1 MMGILSIFDIQK
13 HFGGNTVLD
22 GIDME
27 IEEGKIYQLIGPIG
41 SVKTTL
47 INVISG
53 MLKPDA
59 GKIVF
64 DGQDITTKG
73 LYDTFNTG
81 LVRTWQIPQ
90 PFSNLTTFENF
101 VISGGNNSGESF
113 LMAPLKSKWKN
124 DEKRI
129 RDNALEIMEMV
140 NLTKQKDIV
149 SQNLSGGQQ
158 KLLELG
164 RAMMS
169 DAKMILMDEPIAG
182 VNPTLA
188 HEIFDKISKI
198 CKKQKITFLIV
209 EHRLDIAL
217 HYADNV
223 FAMNRGKII
232 AHGTPDDIIKDPEV
246 VESYLGG

>member
-1 MMGILSIFDIQK
+1 MSILSISGITK
-13 HFGGNTVLD
+13 HFGGLTVLD
-22 GIDME
+22 GIDMD
-27 IEEGKIYQLIGPIG
+27 IEEGKLYQLIGPNG
-41 SVKTTL
+41 SGKTTL

-53 MLKPDA
+53 LLKPDD
-59 GKIVF
+59 GEIIF
-64 DGQDITTKG
+64 DGTNITQKG
-73 LYDTFNTG
+73 LFDTYKTG

-90 PFSNLTTFENF
+90 PFNSLTTMENF
-101 VISGGNNSGESF
+101 MISSSGNVGESF
-113 LMAPLKSKWKN
+113 LFAPLKSKWEN
-124 DEKRI
+124 DEKKI
-129 RDNALEIMEMV
+129 SGKAMEIMDMV
-140 NLTKQKDIV
+140 SLVEQKDIP

-169 DAKMILMDEPIAG
+169 GASMILMDEPIAG

-188 HEIFDKISKI
+188 HEIFKKISSL

-217 HYADNV
+217 QYADYV

-232 AHGTPDDIIKDPEV
+232 AQGSSDDVIKHPKV
-246 VESYLGG
+246 VESYLGD

>member
-1 MMGILSIFDIQK
+1 MSILSISGITK
-13 HFGGNTVLD
+13 NFGGLRVLD

-27 IEEGKIYQLIGPIG
+27 IEKGKLYQLIGPNG
-41 SVKTTL
+41 SGKTTL
-47 INVISG
+47 INVVSG
-53 MLKPDA
+53 LLKPDD
-59 GKIVF
+59 GKIIF
-64 DGQDITTKG
+64 DGNEITNKG
-73 LYDTFNTG
+73 LLDTYQTG

-90 PFSNLTTFENF
+90 PFNTLTTKENF
-101 VISGGNNSGESF
+101 LISSNGNSGESF
-113 LMAPLKSKWKN
+113 LVAPIKSKWEN
-124 DEKRI
+124 DEKKI
-129 RDNALEIMEMV
+129 SDKAEEIMDMV
-140 NLTKQKDIV
+140 NLVGQKDNA

-169 DAKMILMDEPIAG
+169 GASMILMDEPIAG

-188 HEIFDKISKI
+188 HEIFEKISNI

-217 HYADNV
+217 QYADHI

-232 AHGTPDDIIKDPEV
+232 AQGNSDDVIKHPKV
-246 VESYLGG
+246 MESYLGD

>member
-1 MMGILSIFDIQK
+1 MSILSISGITK
-13 HFGGNTVLD
+13 HFDGLTVLD

-27 IEEGKIYQLIGPIG
+27 IEQGKLYQLIGPNG
-41 SVKTTL
+41 SGKTTL
-47 INVISG
+47 INVVSG
-53 MLKPDA
+53 LLKPDN
-59 GKIVF
+59 GKIIF
-64 DGQDITTKG
+64 DGNDITQKG
-73 LYDTFNTG
+73 LFDTYNTG

-90 PFSNLTTFENF
+90 PFNTLTTMENF
-101 VISGGNNSGESF
+101 LISSSGNSGESF

-129 RDNALEIMEMV
+129 ADKAMEIMEMV
-140 NLTKQKDIV
+140 SLVEKKDTA
-149 SQNLSGGQQ
+149 SRNLSGGQQ

-169 DAKMILMDEPIAG
+169 GASMILMDEPIAG

-188 HEIFDKISKI
+188 HEIFEKISNL

-217 HYADNV
+217 QYADHV

-232 AHGTPDDIIKDPEV
+232 AQGSSDDVIKHPKV
-246 VESYLGG
+246 MESYLGE

>member
-1 MMGILSIFDIQK
+1 MAILSISGITK
-13 HFGGNTVLD
+13 RFGGHTVLD

-27 IEEGKIYQLIGPIG
+27 LAEGGICQLIGPNG
-41 SVKTTL
+41 SGKTTL

-53 MLKPDA
+53 MLKPDS
-59 GKIVF
+59 GEILF
-64 DGQDITTKG
+64 DGDNITEKG

-90 PFSNLTTFENF
+90 PFVNLTTLENF
-101 VISGGNNSGESF
+101 VISGANNSGESF
-113 LMAPLKSKWKN
+113 LLAPLKSRWKN

-129 RDNALEIMEMV
+129 IENALKIMEAV
-140 NLTKQKDIV
+140 DLTSQKDIP

-169 DAKMILMDEPIAG
+169 GAKMILMDEPIAG

-188 HEIFDKISKI
+188 HEIFKKISQI
-198 CKKQKITFLIV
+198 CKKQKITFLII

-217 HYADNV
+217 QYADYV
-223 FAMNRGKII
+223 FAMNQGKII
-232 AHGTPDDIIKDPEV
+232 AHGNNPDDVIKHPKV
-246 VESYLGG
+246 VESYLGV

>member
-1 MMGILSIFDIQK
+1 MVILSISNITK
-13 HFGGNTVLD
+13 RFGGHTVLD

-27 IEEGKIYQLIGPIG
+27 LEEGLLYEMIGPNG
-41 SVKTTL
+41 SGKTTL

-53 MLKPDA
+53 MLKPES
-59 GKIVF
+59 GKIIF
-64 DGQDITTKG
+64 NSHDITKKG
-73 LYDTFNTG
+73 LYETFKTG

-90 PFSNLTTFENF
+90 PFANLTTLENF
-101 VISGGNNSGESF
+101 VISSRNNVGESF
-113 LMAPLKSKWKN
+113 LRAPLKSKWRK
-124 DEKRI
+124 DERKI
-129 RDNALEIMEMV
+129 TDNALEIMEMV
-140 NLTKQKDIV
+140 NLINQKNTLG
-149 SQNLSGGQQ
+149 QNLSGGQQ

-188 HEIFDKISKI
+188 HEIFEKISSI

-217 HYADNV
+217 QYADHV
-223 FAMNRGKII
+223 FAMNQGKII
-232 AHGTPDDIIKDPEV
+232 TQGSSDEIIKHPKV

>member
-1 MMGILSIFDIQK
+1 MSILSISGITK
-13 HFGGNTVLD
+13 NFGGLIVLD

-27 IEEGKIYQLIGPIG
+27 IEQGKLYQLIGPNG
-41 SVKTTL
+41 SGKTTL
-47 INVISG
+47 INVVSG
-53 MLKPDA
+53 LLKPDD
-59 GKIVF
+59 GKIIF
-64 DGQDITTKG
+64 DGTDITQKG
-73 LYDTFNTG
+73 LFDTYKTG

-90 PFSNLTTFENF
+90 PFNTLTTMENF
-101 VISGGNNSGESF
+101 LISSSGNVGESF
-113 LMAPLKSKWKN
+113 LIAPLKSKWKN

-129 RDNALEIMEMV
+129 ADKAMEIMEMV
-140 NLTKQKDIV
+140 SLVEKKDTL

-169 DAKMILMDEPIAG
+169 DASMILMDEPIAG

-188 HEIFDKISKI
+188 HEIFEKISSL

-217 HYADNV
+217 QYADHV

-232 AHGTPDDIIKDPEV
+232 AQGSSDDVIKHPKV
-246 VESYLGG
+246 MESYLGE